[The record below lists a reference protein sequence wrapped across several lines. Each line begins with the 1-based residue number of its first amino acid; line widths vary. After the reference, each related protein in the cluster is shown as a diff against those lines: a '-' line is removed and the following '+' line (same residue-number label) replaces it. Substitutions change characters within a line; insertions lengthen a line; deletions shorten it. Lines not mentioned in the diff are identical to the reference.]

1 MTTSL
6 PNDHAA
12 NQPAEQSAQPAISHD
27 APHQWET
34 ASQPAAGAP
43 AEPHSNDV
51 AYMWGAPSQVIG
63 DAEGG
68 EEATALTT
76 GRDPREER
84 AAIPRAPNTAPTS
97 VRRSGPLSRPAQ
109 SGPLSGPLT
118 GPLGGGQRK
127 RPSGCVLAA
136 GGCLVALA
144 ALIALVAMS
153 FGVVAALAAVSHPAT
168 TTTTRTLHVNGAPTL
183 QLNSSAASVQI
194 TGDPT
199 DSNVVTVTMSA
210 SIKTISYDNA
220 HSIVQAIKLTTTQSG
235 DTITIG
241 LTDNTRFNYQVFFV
255 RNVTLDI
262 TAPTHTSVSG
272 EINAGALTTDDLTGA
287 LNVTN
292 NAGAVTLHRMT
303 FTGASTLRVSAGSL
317 DCDGSLAQGATVQ
330 ATVDAGS
337 ATFTL
342 PRQSGAHLDASAS
355 SGSVTVIGWN
365 ASITR
370 DVADASTT
378 GDVGAHPTGSLT
390 IHVNAGSVVV
400 TLA

>member
-1 MTTSL
+1 MTTFI
-6 PNDHAA
+6 PNDHSVD
-12 NQPAEQSAQPAISHD
+12 QSANPSERQP
-27 APHQWET
+27 T
-34 ASQPAAGAP
+34 AQPTSGHCERYKWGTTGQPAAGAP
-43 AEPHSNDV
+43 AEPHPNDV

-63 DAEGG
+63 DAEVG
-68 EEATALTT
+68 EEANEPTT
-76 GRDPREER
+76 GRDPRETEHS
-84 AAIPRAPNTAPTS
+84 APILPTS
-97 VRRSGPLSRPAQ
+97 ARRSGPISRPAQ
-109 SGPLSGPLT
+109 SGPLSGPI
-118 GPLGGGQRK
+118 GGGQRK

-136 GGCLVALA
+136 GGCLVVMA
-144 ALIALVAMS
+144 ALIALCAMS
-153 FGVVAALAAVSHPAT
+153 LGVVTALAAVSRPAT
-168 TTTTRTLHVNGAPTL
+168 TTTTRAFHVSGAPTL
-183 QLNSSAASVQI
+183 QLNSSAASVRI

-199 DSNVVTVTMSA
+199 DSNVVTVTLSA
-210 SIKTISYDNA
+210 SVKTTSYDNA
-220 HSIVQAIKLTTTQSG
+220 RSIVQAIKLTTTQSG

-241 LTDNTRFNYQVFFV
+241 LTDNNDFSFEAFLV
-255 RNVTLDI
+255 RNVALDI

-272 EINAGALTTDDLTGA
+272 ELNAGALTTDDLTGA

-303 FTGASTLRVSAGSL
+303 FTGASTLRLSAGSL
-317 DCDGSLAQGATVQ
+317 DCDGSLAQDATVQ

-365 ASITR
+365 AIITR